1 MIYELRQSTHRKY
14 YLKVADRLARLGFTP
29 NTWTMIGLF
38 MGFSMALMIYFR
50 SYFWAMI
57 FGLAMA
63 CCDIMDGEIAKLKKT
78 TTPFGRLLDVTVDK
92 YVEGFIGLAAGLS
105 MEPVL
110 MPSLIW
116 GILSIWGSV
125 LISVV
130 SNVGGILTKKQP
142 FKLVGRGDRG
152 LIIWVGLI
160 LGLIKPVFFSYSIIL
175 ITILSHITVIV
186 MLIEYSIILKKEEKA
201 LPEKEENIKPSVETQ
216 ECVIH

>member
-1 MIYELRQSTHRKY
+1 
-14 YLKVADRLARLGFTP
+14 
-29 NTWTMIGLF
+29 
-38 MGFSMALMIYFR
+38 
-50 SYFWAMI
+50 
-57 FGLAMA
+57 
-63 CCDIMDGEIAKLKKT
+63 
-78 TTPFGRLLDVTVDK
+78 
-92 YVEGFIGLAAGLS
+92 

-116 GILSIWGSV
+116 GVLSIWGSV

-186 MLIEYSIILKKEEKA
+186 MLIEYSIILKKEEKN
-201 LPEKEENIKPSVETQ
+201 LSLQQGHVSSSNSVETQ
-216 ECVIH
+216 SVETQTVEIQTVETQAYLAH

>member
-1 MIYELRQSTHRKY
+1 MIYELRQSAHRKY
-14 YLKVADRLARLGFTP
+14 YLKVADRLSRLGFTP
-29 NTWTMIGLF
+29 NTWTMIGFF
-38 MGFSMALMIYFR
+38 MGFSMALMVYFH

-63 CCDIMDGEIAKLKKT
+63 CCDIMDGEIAKLKNNT
-78 TTPFGRLLDVTVDK
+78 TLFGRLLDVTVDK
-92 YVEGFIGLAAGLS
+92 YVEGFVGLAAGLS

-116 GILSIWGSV
+116 GVLSIWGSV

-186 MLIEYSIILKKEEKA
+186 MLIEYSVILKKEEKN
-201 LPEKEENIKPSVETQ
+201 LPEKQEKNSSSVETQ